1 MAMELN
7 EQMVAELVRQVL
19 KGVNGAAQAAP
30 VAQESKDG
38 KKLTAGDYPLA
49 TNRPDLLVGPRGK
62 KFEELTLENVMSG
75 AVAFEDFRITPQA
88 LEYQAQVAE
97 AAGTP
102 HVARNLRRAAEMT
115 RIPDE
120 RVLAMYNA
128 LRPHRSDKAE
138 LLSLAEE
145 LEKQYEA
152 KICAGF
158 VREAADVYE
167 RRHLLKGDLP
177 EA

>member
-19 KGVNGAAQAAP
+19 KGVNGTQKAAP
-30 VAQESKDG
+30 EAG
-38 KKLTAGDYPLA
+38 NGGLTATDFPLA
-49 TNRPDLLVGPRGK
+49 SKRPDLLTGPRGK

-75 AVAFEDFRITPQA
+75 AVGFEDFRITPQA
-88 LEYQAQVAE
+88 LEYQAQMAE
-97 AAGTP
+97 AAGSP

-138 LLSLAEE
+138 LLAMADE

-152 KICAGF
+152 RICAEF

>member
-19 KGVNGAAQAAP
+19 KGVNGAQGAPQAQKG
-30 VAQESKDG
+30 QG
-38 KKLTAGDYPLA
+38 GLGAGDFPLA
-49 TNRPDLLVGPRGK
+49 AKRPDLLTGPRGK
-62 KFEELTLENVMSG
+62 KFEELTLDNVMSG

-97 AAGTP
+97 AAGSP

-120 RVLAMYNA
+120 RVLEMYNA

-138 LLSLAEE
+138 LMAMAEE
-145 LEKQYEA
+145 LEKKYEA
-152 KICAGF
+152 KICAAF